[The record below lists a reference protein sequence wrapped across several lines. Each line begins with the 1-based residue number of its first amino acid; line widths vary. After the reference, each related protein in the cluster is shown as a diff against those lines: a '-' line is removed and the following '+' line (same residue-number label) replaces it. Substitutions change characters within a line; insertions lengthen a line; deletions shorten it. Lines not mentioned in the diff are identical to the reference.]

1 MKKSFSIIFAIIM
14 LFSLAVTLTACGG
27 NGNGNAEYTITF
39 DSKGGSAV
47 SKITGKAGAEIKAPA
62 APEKDGFEFLGWFES
77 SDSGKTLSE
86 TAFTINIMPA
96 RNVTLYAKWGVL
108 SVKDNTY
115 IQKELVATWGSDEE
129 KARVFESMEVKDE
142 EELKAKFAAMN
153 AKIVFV
159 DEKVSIFSDVDFS
172 ASGLYYSISDDGIM
186 TFYETADDKENDIPY
201 KDAGFTFY
209 TFTVSKDCKTI
220 SMKSAV
226 APNSY
231 LELIYELKPR
241 AIA

>member
-1 MKKSFSIIFAIIM
+1 MKKSFSIILAIIM

-27 NGNGNAEYTITF
+27 NGNAEYTITF
-39 DSKGGSAV
+39 DSNGGSAV
-47 SKITGKAGAEIKAPA
+47 SKITGKAGVEIKAPA
-62 APEKDGFEFLGWFES
+62 APVKDGFAFVGWFES
-77 SDSGKTLSE
+77 SDGGKTLSE

-96 RNVTLYAKWGVL
+96 RNITLYAKWGEL

-115 IQKELVATWGSDEE
+115 IQKELVVTWGNDKE
-129 KARVFESMEVKDE
+129 KAEVLENMGVKDE
-142 EELKAKFAAMN
+142 EQLKAKFAAMN
-153 AKIVFV
+153 VKIVFV
-159 DEKVSIFSDVDFS
+159 DEQVSIFSDVDFN

-186 TFYETADDKENDIPY
+186 TFYKTVADKENDTPY

-231 LELIYELKPR
+231 FELIYELKPQ